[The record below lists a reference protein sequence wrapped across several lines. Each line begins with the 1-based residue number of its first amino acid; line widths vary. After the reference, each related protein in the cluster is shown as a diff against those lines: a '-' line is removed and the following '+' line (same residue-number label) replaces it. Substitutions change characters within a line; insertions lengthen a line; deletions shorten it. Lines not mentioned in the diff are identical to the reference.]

1 MDDISPDFNTSKPL
15 EQKAEDELNP
25 QIVELVKLLARICAK
40 RDYNRLLTI
49 QKMQEGAEP

>member
-1 MDDISPDFNTSKPL
+1 MDDISPEFNTKKPL
-15 EQKAEDELNP
+15 EQKAEDELDP

-49 QKMQEGAEP
+49 KKMQEGAEP